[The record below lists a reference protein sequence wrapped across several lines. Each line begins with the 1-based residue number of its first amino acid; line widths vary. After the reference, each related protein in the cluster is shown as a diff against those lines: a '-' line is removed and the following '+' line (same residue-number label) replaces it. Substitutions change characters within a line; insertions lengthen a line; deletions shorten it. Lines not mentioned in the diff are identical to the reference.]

1 MTEMEEI
8 KAVLADINKKL
19 DKVILQ
25 NKIVMD
31 TVYGSPVKQEKDS
44 EYPVYIIQHK
54 AIKDFIFY
62 LKSKS
67 YDYYGDNLFKYM
79 EEFERIKL
87 ASSQEKDNENIVKVI
102 RHQAI
107 TDFLYF
113 VKCKEAGVYAPV
125 IKTFVTSYER
135 LLKSLEEFEFNE
147 AHMQDL

>member
-8 KAVLADINKKL
+8 KTILADMNKTLNKI
-19 DKVILQ
+19 ILQ
-25 NKIVMD
+25 NKIIMN
-31 TVYGSPVKQEKDS
+31 TTYSSLVKQEEDS

-87 ASSQEKDNENIVKVI
+87 ASSQEEDSKNVIKAI

-107 TDFLYF
+107 RDFIYF
-113 VKCKEAGVYAPV
+113 VKCKESGTHQS
-125 IKTFVTSYER
+125 IDFVTCYED
-135 LLKSLEEFEFNE
+135 LLKLLEEFEFNE

>member
-8 KAVLADINKKL
+8 KATLVNMNKKL
-19 DKVILQ
+19 DRVILQ
-25 NKIVMD
+25 NKIAMN

-44 EYPVYIIQHK
+44 ENV
-54 AIKDFIFY
+54 
-62 LKSKS
+62 
-67 YDYYGDNLFKYM
+67 
-79 EEFERIKL
+79 
-87 ASSQEKDNENIVKVI
+87 VKVI

-113 VKCKEAGVYAPV
+113 VKHKEVGVYAPV

-147 AHMQDL
+147 AHMQYL